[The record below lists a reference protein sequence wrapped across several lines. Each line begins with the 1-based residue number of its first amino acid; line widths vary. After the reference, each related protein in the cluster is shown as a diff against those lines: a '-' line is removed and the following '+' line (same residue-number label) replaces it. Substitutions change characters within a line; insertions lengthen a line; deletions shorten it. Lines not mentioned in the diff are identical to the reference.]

1 MDVRYI
7 NPFVAAIKRV
17 FETMVKT
24 QVNVGKPVLKD
35 QVTFAP
41 DVSGV
46 IGFSGDAAG
55 CVVLSFGLDV
65 ARQAVER
72 FAGVSIDPSNPD
84 FSDAIGELAN
94 MVAGNAKTQFE
105 GMNISI
111 SLPSVI
117 VGKDHTVSPSRHPPR
132 IVIPCETGYGTLYV
146 EIGMTLNKKP
156 ATANALAG
164 AGAR

>member
-1 MDVRYI
+1 MDVRYV
-7 NPFVAAIKRV
+7 NPFVSAIKRV
-17 FETMVKT
+17 FETMVHT
-24 QVNVGKPVLKD
+24 PVTIGKPMLKD
-35 QVTFAP
+35 HVTFSP

-65 ARQAVER
+65 ACRAVER
-72 FAGVSIDPSNPD
+72 FAGANIDPTNPD

-94 MVAGNAKTQFE
+94 MVAGNAKTEFD

-117 VGKDHTVSPSRHPPR
+117 LGKDHTVSVSRNPPR
-132 IVIPCETGYGTLYV
+132 IVIPCQTAYGTLYV
-146 EIGMTLNKKP
+146 EIGMTLIRKP
-156 ATANALAG
+156 ATARPLATT
-164 AGAR
+164 GAR